1 MARLIILFLVL
12 ASFAA
17 QAAPP
22 PKKIDATYRV
32 LKSGQIVGKVTEHFE
47 HDGKRYRI
55 ESTTTATGIF
65 ALFAKG
71 NIRLVSEGEITKNGL
86 RPLHFEH
93 HRGSDPARL
102 IVADFDWE
110 KRIVS
115 HKYDGKIETA
125 PLEEGV
131 QDRISQHYQFMFQ
144 PPKKK
149 NIGIHL
155 STGRQL
161 NLYNYRVVGEEPAQ
175 TPVGLFK
182 TVHISKQRTPDED
195 GIDLWLAKT
204 RHYFPVRIL
213 FDEKDG
219 GKLEQQLES
228 LFPPVATELK
238 PAKR

>member
-1 MARLIILFLVL
+1 MGRLILLFLAL

-17 QAAPP
+17 QAAP

-55 ESTTTATGIF
+55 ESTTAAIGIF

-71 NIRLVSEGEITKNGL
+71 NIRLISEGEVTKNGL

-93 HRGSDPARL
+93 HRGSDPAKL
-102 IVADFDWE
+102 VVADFDWE

-115 HKYDGKIETA
+115 HKYDGKVETA
-125 PLEEGV
+125 PLEDGV

-144 PPKKK
+144 PPKNKD
-149 NIGIHL
+149 IDIHL

-175 TPVGLFK
+175 TPIGLFK
-182 TVHISKQRTPDED
+182 AVHISKQRTPDED

-228 LFPPVATELK
+228 LYPPAATELK

>member
-1 MARLIILFLVL
+1 MGRLIVLVL
-12 ASFAA
+12 ALASCAV

-22 PKKIDATYRV
+22 QKIDATYRV
-32 LKSGQIVGKVTEHFE
+32 LKSGQLVGKITEHFE

-55 ESTTTATGIF
+55 ESTTAATGIY

-71 NIRLVSEGEITKNGL
+71 NIRLVSEGEVSKNGL

-93 HRGSDPARL
+93 HRGADAAKL
-102 IVADFDWE
+102 AVADFDWE

-115 HKYDGKIETA
+115 HKFDGKLETA

-144 PPKKK
+144 PPRQKV
-149 NIGIHL
+149 IDIHL
-155 STGRQL
+155 STGRRL
-161 NLYNYRVVGEEPAQ
+161 NLYNYRVVGEENTQ
-175 TPVGLFK
+175 TPIGLFK

-195 GIDLWLAKT
+195 GVDLWLAKS
-204 RHYFPVRIL
+204 RHYFPVRIV

-228 LFPPVATELK
+228 LFPPAATELK